1 MNAMNKLMV
10 MTTSQFERF
19 VQNRV
24 AQEMMIQ
31 KSSLENDLAQKQ
43 ADITYLQSQINPHFL
58 YNTLE
63 CIRGQAL
70 SEGMYDLA
78 DTVKALGLFFR
89 YNISI
94 RGTAVSFEEELKN
107 LKNYISIQQYRF
119 KNKFTLSVDIDQDD
133 QPRILACML
142 PKLCL
147 QPLVE
152 NAILH
157 AFNDITSGGR
167 VTLKAYLMDENLS
180 IIVADNGS
188 GMSPKQLE
196 KLEYSIH
203 SEAAGEGQNHGV
215 GLRNVHQ
222 RIQLLFGKEYGLSV
236 KSFAG
241 IGTFVEIFL
250 PARTEP
256 FHEE

>member
-1 MNAMNKLMV
+1 MNKLMV

-43 ADITYLQSQINPHFL
+43 ADITYLQNQINPHFL

-107 LKNYISIQQYRF
+107 LKNYISIQQ
-119 KNKFTLSVDIDQDD
+119 
-133 QPRILACML
+133 
-142 PKLCL
+142 
-147 QPLVE
+147 
-152 NAILH
+152 
-157 AFNDITSGGR
+157 
-167 VTLKAYLMDENLS
+167 
-180 IIVADNGS
+180 
-188 GMSPKQLE
+188 
-196 KLEYSIH
+196 
-203 SEAAGEGQNHGV
+203 
-215 GLRNVHQ
+215 
-222 RIQLLFGKEYGLSV
+222 
-236 KSFAG
+236 
-241 IGTFVEIFL
+241 
-250 PARTEP
+250 
-256 FHEE
+256 